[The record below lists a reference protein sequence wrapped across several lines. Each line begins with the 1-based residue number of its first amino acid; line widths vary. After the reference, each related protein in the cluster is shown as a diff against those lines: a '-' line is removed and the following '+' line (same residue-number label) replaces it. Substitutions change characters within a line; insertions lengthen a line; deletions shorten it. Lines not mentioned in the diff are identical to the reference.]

1 MTWILEST
9 LQALSRFER
18 ERSLTLEERI
28 ILHLRQVSPLHLPT
42 DVLERARHGSSP
54 GKIAPDAVQRL
65 DKREEYKRWEP

>member
-28 ILHLRQVSPLHLPT
+28 ILHLRQGSPLHLPI
-42 DVLERARHGSSP
+42 DVLERAR
-54 GKIAPDAVQRL
+54 QREQS
-65 DKREEYKRWEP
+65 RETRP